1 MRARGVSRVTVV
13 AVIAVLLVASS
24 MFSNAYAVS
33 VASEEYVFDFKFGS
47 YGSMYVHPGAITYD
61 HNNDRIIVADSVE
74 HIGRV
79 IILDKDGNFMFKIN
93 NLTLPINIAYD
104 HNNDRIIVADESN
117 SLKIFDKD
125 GNLITELDVGFL
137 LTVVEDAPTYRGD
150 VAYDHNHDRIIV
162 SNYQEHKIYVFDK
175 DGQLLFDFDSRGI
188 STSVAYDH
196 NHDRI
201 IVANLDSDKIYVFDK
216 DGQLLFDFG
225 GFGHGNSQF
234 NNPTSVTYDHNND
247 RIIVA
252 DTGNSR
258 LQVFNYMGVFQYS
271 IGLST
276 GPIDIAYD
284 DNNDRLLFVSLS
296 YSSSNAIYIFDNMV
310 LSRKSI
316 TDIANGEFDMPISV
330 TYDNNNNRII
340 VAEINNHRIQVFD
353 SNGNFLFTFG
363 SYGSDDGEFHSPE
376 GVAYDNNNNRII
388 VADTYNNRIQVFDS
402 NGNLLFKFGG
412 SGSDDGQFNRP
423 HGVAYDPNNNRII
436 VADTYNNRIQVFDS
450 NGNFLRKF
458 GSVGAGNGEFNH
470 PIGVTYDPNNNRIIV
485 ADTGNHRIQV
495 FDSNGN
501 FLFIINMSEGSPL
514 NVTYDPNND
523 RIIATDGAIAYLF
536 NNRGDILSTFY
547 SGNIDFYENRG
558 IAYDIRNNRIIAT
571 DFYDTNH
578 IVNVFSPR
586 HSLILYEDMA
596 ESDGIIDLG
605 KSVTAKTKTKNNNDI
620 TNVTFI
626 WIDPSNNEVRN
637 TTVPI
642 VSGEA
647 SDTYTPNQVGT
658 WKVVAEF
665 SNGTIVVKEL
675 QVPFQVVGIIEETLE
690 FNNTTD
696 FINKLSNILTNEGLS
711 SEQIN
716 AIISKIDTSQIPSQG
731 IIKLQLKHGSIYGLG
746 VIMPHDPPLNINE
759 NIKVIVLYAS
769 LGSPININDLHVK
782 AISPTNNE
790 DILLEENWY
799 PNTIDDPFVWIS
811 LAIAVNEAGEW
822 YIVTDFTTNDGN
834 TSTVVLTIQTRFG
847 VVPESIIGILSV
859 IGSSLA
865 VLAVYR
871 RKRKVNNN

>member
-1 MRARGVSRVTVV
+1 
-13 AVIAVLLVASS
+13 
-24 MFSNAYAVS
+24 
-33 VASEEYVFDFKFGS
+33 
-47 YGSMYVHPGAITYD
+47 
-61 HNNDRIIVADSVE
+61 
-74 HIGRV
+74 
-79 IILDKDGNFMFKIN
+79 
-93 NLTLPINIAYD
+93 
-104 HNNDRIIVADESN
+104 
-117 SLKIFDKD
+117 
-125 GNLITELDVGFL
+125 
-137 LTVVEDAPTYRGD
+137 
-150 VAYDHNHDRIIV
+150 
-162 SNYQEHKIYVFDK
+162 
-175 DGQLLFDFDSRGI
+175 
-188 STSVAYDH
+188 
-196 NHDRI
+196 
-201 IVANLDSDKIYVFDK
+201 
-216 DGQLLFDFG
+216 
-225 GFGHGNSQF
+225 
-234 NNPTSVTYDHNND
+234 
-247 RIIVA
+247 
-252 DTGNSR
+252 
-258 LQVFNYMGVFQYS
+258 
-271 IGLST
+271 
-276 GPIDIAYD
+276 
-284 DNNDRLLFVSLS
+284 
-296 YSSSNAIYIFDNMV
+296 MV

-316 TDIANGEFDMPISV
+316 TDVANGEFDMPISV
-330 TYDNNNNRII
+330 AYDNNNNRII
-340 VAEINNHRIQVFD
+340 VAEISNHRIQVFD
-353 SNGNFLFTFG
+353 SNGNFLLAFG
-363 SYGSDDGEFHSPE
+363 SYGSGDGQFDSPE

-388 VADTYNNRIQVFDS
+388 VADTW
-402 NGNLLFKFGG
+402 
-412 SGSDDGQFNRP
+412 
-423 HGVAYDPNNNRII
+423 
-436 VADTYNNRIQVFDS
+436 NNRIQVFDS
-450 NGNFLRKF
+450 NGNFLFKF
-458 GSVGAGNGEFNH
+458 GGLGSDDGQFND
-470 PIGVTYDPNNNRIIV
+470 PFGVAYDHNNNRIIV
-485 ADTGNHRIQV
+485 ADTENHRIQV

-547 SGNIDFYENRG
+547 SGNIDFYENHG

-578 IVNVFSPR
+578 IVKVFSPR
-586 HSLILYEDMA
+586 HSLILYEDMN

-605 KSVTAKTKTKNNNDI
+605 KSVTAKTKTKNNND

-626 WIDPSNNEVRN
+626 WIDPSNNEVRTN
-637 TTVPI
+637 TVNI
-642 VSGEA
+642 VNGEA

-675 QVPFQVVGIIEETLE
+675 QIPFQVVGIIEETLE
-690 FNNTTD
+690 FNDTTD

-711 SEQIN
+711 DEQIN

-759 NIKVIVLYAS
+759 NIKVIVFYAS

-811 LAIAVNEAGEW
+811 PAIAVNEAGEW
-822 YIVTDFTTNDGN
+822 HIVTDFTTNDGN

-871 RKRKVNNN
+871 RRGKASNN